1 MASVAPSLE
10 VKKPRLREREGIYW
24 GLPQVWPPLP
34 LQQKHAASRKR
45 NTALTNGIGDT
56 ATNWTFTVWPA
67 SEQILGLQQ
76 GFHLS
81 FCCWVMIFV
90 LNTQQGWCMEASFLT
105 SAAQCGISPLLPE
118 VHTLCKENCTPQ
130 WYLKSWGSFQV
141 LVPHIKEESPNIL
154 TCTNDWLEGLHPR
167 SSSSS

>member
-1 MASVAPSLE
+1 MAQLEACGITPSSAEAVILPE
-10 VKKPRLREREGIYW
+10 SCHPTSPLRW
-24 GLPQVWPPLP
+24 TSSWCLCPDS
-34 LQQKHAASRKR
+34 SR
-45 NTALTNGIGDT
+45 
-56 ATNWTFTVWPA
+56 
-67 SEQILGLQQ
+67 SILGLQQ

-154 TCTNDWLEGLHPR
+154 TCTND
-167 SSSSS
+167 